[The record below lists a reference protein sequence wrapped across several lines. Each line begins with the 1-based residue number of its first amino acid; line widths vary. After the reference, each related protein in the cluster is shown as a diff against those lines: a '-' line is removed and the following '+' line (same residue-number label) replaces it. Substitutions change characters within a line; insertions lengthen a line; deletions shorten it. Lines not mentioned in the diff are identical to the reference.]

1 MPAPSPIG
9 PGQEYVELPAS
20 YAAKIL
26 LLNEMV
32 HQRVRPAD
40 LARMLNTTPQVVNRL
55 TNLNHATKIDGIA
68 KAIKALGK
76 TLEIRAV

>member
-1 MPAPSPIG
+1 
-9 PGQEYVELPAS
+9 
-20 YAAKIL
+20 
-26 LLNEMV
+26 MV

>member
-1 MPAPSPIG
+1 MGDSSSSHF
-9 PGQEYVELPAS
+9 QTF
-20 YAAKIL
+20 
-26 LLNEMV
+26 
-32 HQRVRPAD
+32 QRRLRKGKPLSKRPAD